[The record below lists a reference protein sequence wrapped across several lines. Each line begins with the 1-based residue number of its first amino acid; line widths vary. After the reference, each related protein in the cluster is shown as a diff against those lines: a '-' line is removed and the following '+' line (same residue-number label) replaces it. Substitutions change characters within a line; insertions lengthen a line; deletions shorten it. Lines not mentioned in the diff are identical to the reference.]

1 VSAEGR
7 VRQRNLAERRVIS
20 RDVEIV
26 QRYVPPSVREG
37 GWRARLRWRSKLARE
52 SVALRLA
59 PWLRGGLAP
68 RSYGTLDV
76 KRDEPARGSLGE
88 VLRPGPRG

>member
-1 VSAEGR
+1 M
-7 VRQRNLAERRVIS
+7 RQRNLAERRAIS

-26 QRYVPPSVREG
+26 SYTPLSVREG
-37 GWRARLRWRSKLARE
+37 GWRTRLRRRSKLARE
-52 SVALRLA
+52 AVALRLA

-88 VLRPGPRG
+88 VLRPGPS

>member
-1 VSAEGR
+1 MSAEGR
-7 VRQRNLAERRVIS
+7 VRQRNLAERRAIS

-26 QRYVPPSVREG
+26 QLSVREG
-37 GWRARLRWRSKLARE
+37 AWRTRLRWRSKLARE
-52 SVALRLA
+52 AVALRLA

-76 KRDEPARGSLGE
+76 KRDE
-88 VLRPGPRG
+88 LRKGPR